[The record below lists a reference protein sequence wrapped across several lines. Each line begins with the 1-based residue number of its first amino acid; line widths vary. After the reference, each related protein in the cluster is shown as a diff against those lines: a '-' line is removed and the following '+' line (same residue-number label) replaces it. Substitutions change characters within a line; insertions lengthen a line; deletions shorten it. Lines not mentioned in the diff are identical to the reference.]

1 MHLEKSLEFLYLLL
15 TEMIKKLLAG
25 LITGMALA
33 VPGEAR
39 VERGTIPLLDL
50 MESGGIA
57 VRYNTS
63 DCTSGEYLG
72 LYRHRGMKRA
82 MVLCPGA
89 TVDAEDHMVVR
100 HEAIHAIQH
109 CVNVARGTHIY
120 TAIIDDDEELMQ
132 FARAHLSAEYI
143 ENIKHVY
150 APEEWRIEFEAFAGM
165 HAFTADELAEMFTEA
180 CIYTDA

>member
-1 MHLEKSLEFLYLLL
+1 
-15 TEMIKKLLAG
+15 MIKKLISGLIAG
-25 LITGMALA
+25 LALA

-39 VERGTIPLLDL
+39 LEDGTKPLLEL
-50 MESGGIA
+50 MSSNGIA
-57 VRYNTS
+57 LRYNNS

-82 MVLCPGA
+82 MVLCYGA

-109 CVNVARGTHIY
+109 CVNTARGTHVL
-120 TAIIDDDEELMQ
+120 TAVINDDDELMV
-132 FARAHLSAEYI
+132 FTRKHLSEEAINE
-143 ENIKHVY
+143 IKRVY
-150 APEEWRIEFEAFAGM
+150 DPTHWRIEFEAFAGM
-165 HAFTADELAEMFTEA
+165 HAYTADELAEMFSQA

>member
-1 MHLEKSLEFLYLLL
+1 
-15 TEMIKKLLAG
+15 MIKKLISGLIAG
-25 LITGMALA
+25 LALA

-39 VERGTIPLLDL
+39 LEDGTKPLLEL
-50 MESGGIA
+50 MSSNGIA
-57 VRYNTS
+57 LRYNNS

-82 MVLCPGA
+82 MVLCYGA

-109 CVNVARGTHIY
+109 CVNAARGTHVL
-120 TAIIDDDEELMQ
+120 TPVIDDDDKLMA
-132 FARAHLSAEYI
+132 FTREHLSEEAI
-143 ENIKHVY
+143 EEIKKVY
-150 APEEWRIEFEAFAGM
+150 DPTHWRIEFEAFAGM
-165 HAFTADELAEMFTEA
+165 HAYTADELAEMFSQA